1 MTGHRKLTAFAIAL
15 AALVASGWL
24 GFLTDVLMQGILGS
38 LIALVGGNAA
48 EHFTKRGQAHAD
60 R

>member
-15 AALVASGWL
+15 AALVAAGWL

-38 LIALVGGNAA
+38 LLAMVGGNAA
-48 EHFTKRGQAHAD
+48 EHFTKRGQANAD